1 MTRHIKAYWRLMTC
15 KQNRADTLR
24 VLFLMALAVSANAIV
39 EAVAEVLK

>member
-15 KQNRADTLR
+15 RQHRADTLR

-39 EAVAEVLK
+39 ETVAEVLK